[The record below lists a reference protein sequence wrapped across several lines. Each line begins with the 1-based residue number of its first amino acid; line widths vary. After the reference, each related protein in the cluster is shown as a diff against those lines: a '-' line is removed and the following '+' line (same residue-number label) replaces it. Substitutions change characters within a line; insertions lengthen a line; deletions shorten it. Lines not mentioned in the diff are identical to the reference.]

1 MALTKVSFSL
11 INGIYA
17 NVFDFMTAAQI
28 ADVQARTTTL
38 DVTAAV
44 QAALDS
50 NQAVYFPAGIY
61 KITATLTGKSCR
73 LLGETGDNASILRYT
88 ALDGDPLLSI
98 QYDYDFANAYTAI
111 SNITLEGID
120 KLTGTGVYL
129 YNAAD
134 IDDIDAFFTNVF
146 FNGFEKS
153 IHIVGRGLTVSSC
166 TFVVTTYSVYLDR
179 SATPVVGPNPDQK
192 LVSGARVYRIE
203 NCRFHA
209 MGAGTWCVAN
219 ISPTNPNK
227 DFTRGVEFV
236 GNYIDTTCGFMIG
249 AFRESMFVGNQHLY
263 PDAALKVFDSNG
275 GNILYSSI
283 TGNTFTSWAGGGDS
297 APKQF
302 QNIVYCNGDVSG
314 LTFTGNTI
322 RNVNE
327 AVFYVTGNVGETTI
341 ASNTFS
347 NVMLDADTTLTR
359 VVFIDGNA
367 AQLNFTSNS
376 VTRDELTATTGDVLV
391 FIDGTATF
399 VDCSHNSFNTNDLVA
414 SNKGGFFNFG
424 SSGNRVAYLGDVQTT
439 GTWRRGDI
447 VWDTDPSAA
456 ATPGWVCVTA
466 GTPGTWKAMA
476 NLAA

>member
-1 MALTKVSFSL
+1 MSLTKVTFAM
-11 INGIYA
+11 IQGEYV
-17 NVFDFMTAAQI
+17 NVFDYMTPAQI

-50 NQAVYFPAGIY
+50 NQVVYFPAGVY
-61 KITATLTGKSCR
+61 KITATLTGKNCR
-73 LLGETGDNASILRYT
+73 LLGEPADNASILKYT
-88 ALDGDPLLSI
+88 ATNDTPLLSI
-98 QYDYDFANAYTAI
+98 EYDYDFADAYTSI
-111 SNITLEGID
+111 SQITLQGPN
-120 KLTGTGVYL
+120 KTANTGVYL

-146 FNGFEKS
+146 FDGFNKS
-153 IHIVGRGLTVSSC
+153 IHIVGRGLKVSNCS
-166 TFVVTTYSVYLDR
+166 FVVTTYAVYLDR
-179 SATPVVGPNPDQK
+179 EASPVVGPEPDQK
-192 LVSGARVYRIE
+192 IGSGARVYRIE

-219 ISPTNPNK
+219 ISPTNGNK
-227 DFTRGVEFV
+227 DFTRGIQFV

-249 AFRESMFVGNQHLY
+249 AFRESLFTSNQHLY
-263 PDAALKVFDSNG
+263 PDSALKVFDTDG
-275 GNILYSSI
+275 GNILYSVI
-283 TGNTFTSWAGGGDS
+283 TGNTFSSWPSAGG
-297 APKQF
+297 ATARQY
-302 QNIVYCNGDVSG
+302 QNILYCDGNVFG
-314 LTFTGNTI
+314 LTFTGNTV

-327 AVFYVTGNVGETTI
+327 EVFYVTGNVGETTI

-359 VVFIDGNA
+359 VVFIDGDV

-376 VTRDELTATTGDVLV
+376 ISRDEVTATTGDVLV
-391 FIDGTATF
+391 YIDGTATF

-414 SNKGGFFNFG
+414 SNKGGFFNF
-424 SSGNRVAYLGDVQTT
+424 SDSGNRVAYLGDVPTT
-439 GTWRRGDI
+439 GTWRQGDI
-447 VWDTDPSAA
+447 VWDTNPAA
-456 ATPGWVCVTA
+456 GTTPGWVCVTA

>member
-1 MALTKVSFSL
+1 MALTKVSFSM

-50 NQAVYFPAGIY
+50 NQAVYFPAGVY
-61 KITATLTGKSCR
+61 KITATLTGKNCR
-73 LLGETGDNASILRYT
+73 LLGEPADNASTLKYT
-88 ALDGDPLLSI
+88 AVDGDPLLSI

-129 YNAAD
+129 YNAAN

-166 TFVVTTYSVYLDR
+166 TFVITTYAVYLDR
-179 SATPVVGPNPDQK
+179 ATVPIVGSNPDQK

-209 MGAGTWCVAN
+209 MGAGAWCVAN
-219 ISPTNPNK
+219 ISPTNGNK
-227 DFTRGVEFV
+227 DFTRGIEFV

-249 AFRESMFVGNQHLY
+249 AFRESAFVGNQHLY
-263 PDAALKVFDSNG
+263 PDSTLKVFDSNG
-275 GNILYSSI
+275 GNVLYSSI
-283 TGNTFTSWAGGGDS
+283 TGNTFTSWIGGGD
-297 APKQF
+297 ATPPNFK
-302 QNIVYCNGDVSG
+302 NIFYCDGNVSG
-314 LTFTGNTI
+314 LTFTGNTV

-327 AVFYVTGNVGETTI
+327 EVFYITGNVAETTI

-359 VVFIDGNA
+359 VVFIDGNVSTI
-367 AQLNFTSNS
+367 NFTSNS
-376 VTRDELTATTGDVLV
+376 VTRDEVTATVGDVLV
-391 FIDGTATF
+391 FIDGTAIF
-399 VDCSHNSFNTNDLVA
+399 VDCSHNSYNTNLLA
-414 SNKGGFFNFG
+414 ACNKGGFFDF
-424 SSGNRVAYLGDVQTT
+424 SSAGNRVAYLNSVPTT
-439 GTWRRGDI
+439 GTWRQGDI
-447 VWDTDPSAA
+447 VYETDPTAGG
-456 ATPGWVCVTA
+456 TPGYVCVVS